1 MNPNPYSEMT
11 RDELLKAVEMFA
23 KCWLAH
29 DGCWFLAA
37 EERHGIETAIELDA
51 AAWSRFAAVEA
62 HRIMETFA
70 IPAEGG
76 LDGLERALSRRMY
89 AVLNQQRLEWTQD
102 GNLRLYMD
110 TCRVQAARRRKG
122 LPDFPCTPVGTVE
135 FTTFAHTVDPL
146 IATRC
151 LYCPPTSPE
160 GCCCAW
166 EFSLATGGRP
176 PAPNPAP

>member
-1 MNPNPYSEMT
+1 MKPHPFSEMT
-11 RDELLKAVEMFA
+11 RDELLATVEMFA
-23 KCWLAH
+23 KSWLAH

-37 EERHGIETAIELDA
+37 EERHGMDTAIELDA
-51 AAWSRFAAVEA
+51 AAWARFAAVEA
-62 HRIMETFA
+62 RRIMEAYA
-70 IPAEGG
+70 IPSDGG
-76 LDGLERALSRRMY
+76 LPSLERALSRRMY
-89 AVLNQQRLEWTQD
+89 AVLNQQRLEWTQG

-135 FTTFAHTVDPL
+135 FTTFARTVDPL
-146 IATRC
+146 IETRR

-166 EFSLATGGRP
+166 EFCLATGDRP
-176 PAPNPAP
+176 VASNPAP